1 MDERL
6 QASEVVV
13 CAILSRPPV
22 TGEYTFE
29 TAHGPLTAR
38 RYSAHATR
46 GTLVLAHG
54 AGAGQQHPFMRDAAA
69 AFAAAGFETITFDFP
84 YMENGRRVPDAGP
97 VLEAAFAAVAA
108 ECCARWINGR
118 GYFVGGKSMGGR
130 IASQAMA
137 RGLFERAP
145 AGLVF
150 LGYPLHPPQ
159 RPEKRRDAHLA
170 SITTPMLF
178 VHGTRDPFGS
188 PDEMRALIARLPS
201 ATLALIEHGGHS
213 FEAPKRDGGD
223 QRAAAFAA
231 AISWMNETISS

>member
-54 AGAGQQHPFMRDAAA
+54 AGAGQQ
-69 AFAAAGFETITFDFP
+69 FDFP

-178 VHGTRDPFGS
+178 VHGTRDP
-188 PDEMRALIARLPS
+188 
-201 ATLALIEHGGHS
+201 
-213 FEAPKRDGGD
+213 
-223 QRAAAFAA
+223 A
-231 AISWMNETISS
+231 AISAPRRLLPPFRG